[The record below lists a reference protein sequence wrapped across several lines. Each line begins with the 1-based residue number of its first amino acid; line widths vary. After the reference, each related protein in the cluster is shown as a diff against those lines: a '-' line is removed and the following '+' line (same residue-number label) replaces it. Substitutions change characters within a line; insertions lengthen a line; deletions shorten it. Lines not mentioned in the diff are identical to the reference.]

1 VRRILW
7 ASVCFCLILP
17 SAQAVT
23 YLVLPFF
30 NLSKDSNL
38 DWMGES
44 LAESVREALSSEGL
58 MALDRDNRMEAYSR
72 LSLRPYSLLTKA
84 SVVKIGEELDAE
96 QVIFGQFDVKAAPDS
111 AIAAESATRSAARN
125 GASLLITARV
135 LDLKRVKEGPE
146 FREVGAL
153 EDLAALQEHLAWQ
166 TLRFLK
172 PAGAPS
178 ETEFRERHPAVRV
191 DAVENY
197 TRGLLAASADEKH
210 RFFTQAARLD
220 SHYSLPDL
228 QLGRL
233 LWSKK
238 EYKSAAEWFQKVAPG
253 DVHYREANFF
263 LGLCRYHGGDFA
275 GAAAAFQ
282 EVARVVPLSE
292 VYNNLAAAESRAN
305 RLLASVDDFRKA
317 LEGDRSDPV
326 YQFNLGY
333 ALWRTGSFTAAA
345 ERFQAALDHD
355 PADAEAALLLARCEK
370 QSGPR
375 PGDSQTEGLER
386 LKTNYEESAYW
397 QLKAVL
403 QPDKPPDKH

>member
-1 VRRILW
+1 VRRLLW

-17 SAQAVT
+17 SARAAT

-30 NLSKDSNL
+30 NLSKDPNL

-58 MALDRDNRMEAYSR
+58 MALDRDNRIEAYSR
-72 LSLRPYSLLTKA
+72 LSLRPYSPLTKA
-84 SVVKIGEELDAE
+84 SVLKIGEELDAE
-96 QVIFGQFDVKAAPDS
+96 QVIFGQYDVKGGTTSVSKKNA
-111 AIAAESATRSAARN
+111 
-125 GASLLITARV
+125 ASLLITARV

-146 FREVGAL
+146 FRELGGL

-166 TLRFLK
+166 TLRYLK
-172 PAGAPS
+172 PAGAPN
-178 ETEFRERHPAVRV
+178 EAEFRDRHPAVRV

-197 TRGLLAASADEKH
+197 TRGLLASNADDKH
-210 RFFTQAARLD
+210 RFFTQAAHLD
-220 SHYSLPDL
+220 SHYSLPDF

-238 EYKSAAEWFQKVAPG
+238 EYKSAADWFQKVAAG
-253 DVHYREANFF
+253 DAHYHEANFF
-263 LGLCRYHGGDFA
+263 LGLCRYNSGDFA
-275 GAAAAFQ
+275 GAAEAFQ
-282 EVARVVPLSE
+282 TVARVVPLSE
-292 VYNNLAAAESRAN
+292 VYNDLAAAESRAN
-305 RLLASVDDFRKA
+305 RLSSSVDDFRKA

-333 ALWRTGSFTAAA
+333 ALWRAGSFSAAA
-345 ERFQAALDHD
+345 ERFHAALERD
-355 PADAEAALLLARCEK
+355 PADTQASTLLARAEK

-397 QLKAVL
+397 QLKALL
-403 QPDKPPDKH
+403 QPDKP

>member
-1 VRRILW
+1 MW
-7 ASVCFCLILP
+7 ASVCICLILP

-30 NLSKDSNL
+30 NLSKDPNL

-44 LAESVREALSSEGL
+44 LAESMREGLSSEGL
-58 MALDRDNRMEAYSR
+58 MALDRDDRIQAYSR

-96 QVIFGQFDVKAAPDS
+96 QVIFGQYDVKAAPDS
-111 AIAAESATRSAARN
+111 ALKGALNVSAKGLGN

-166 TLRFLK
+166 TVRFLK

-178 ETEFRERHPAVRV
+178 ETEFRKRHPAVRV

-197 TRGLLAASADEKH
+197 TRGLLATNADEKH

-220 SHYSLPDL
+220 SHYSLPDF

-238 EYKSAAEWFQKVAPG
+238 EYKSAAEWFQKVAQG
-253 DVHYREANFF
+253 DVHYREASFF
-263 LGLCRYHGGDFA
+263 LGLCRYQSGDFA

-305 RLLASVDDFRKA
+305 LLPSSVDDFRKA

-333 ALWRTGSFTAAA
+333 ALWRTGSFAAAA
-345 ERFQAALDHD
+345 ERFHAALDHD

-370 QSGPR
+370 RSGPR

-403 QPDKPPDKH
+403 QPDKP